1 MTLDIVILAAGKGS
15 RMKSAFSKV
24 LHKIGGVAMVNRVL
38 ATASSIADAK
48 LHLVVG
54 HQGEQV
60 EAHCQDFT
68 TNVVWQNNP
77 QGTGDALRRVA
88 PSLRSDGA
96 TLTLYGD
103 VPLIRATTLEKMAAQ
118 ITPNTLVL
126 LTISLDNP
134 AGYGRIVRNE
144 QNKVIAIVE
153 QKDAS
158 GSQLQIS
165 EVNTGILLAPNNH
178 LQTWLADLTSNNA
191 QGEYYLTD
199 IIAMAARDSVDIVTV
214 NPENEAE
221 VAGVNDR
228 VQLAALER
236 ELQQQQAIHLM
247 KNGTT
252 LFDPSRI
259 DVRGELVAGQDVI
272 IDVNCVFEGKVVLGD
287 GVEIGPN
294 CHLKNCTVGD
304 NTIIKS
310 NTLIDDSQIGEAC
323 DIGPFA
329 RLRPDT
335 QLSNKAKIGNFVET
349 KKAHIGEGSK
359 VNHLSYIGDTEMG
372 ANVNVG
378 AGTITCNYDG
388 VNKHLTQVADNV
400 FIGSNTSLVAPIKV
414 KKGAMIAAGSTI
426 TKDVCEKQL
435 AFARVR
441 QTNKD
446 NWPRPVK
453 KSSSSEF

>member
-1 MTLDIVILAAGKGS
+1 MTQDIVILAAGKGS

-24 LHKIGGVAMVNRVL
+24 LHKVGGIAMVRRVL
-38 ATASSIADAK
+38 TTASSLPESK

-60 EAHCQDFT
+60 EANCQDFSA
-68 TNVVWQNNP
+68 NIVWQNDP

-88 PSLRSDGA
+88 PFLQKNGA

-103 VPLIRATTLEKMAAQ
+103 VPLISASTLQKMTALSN
-118 ITPNTLVL
+118 PNTLVL
-126 LTISLDNP
+126 LTICLENP
-134 AGYGRIVRNE
+134 MGYGRIVRNE
-144 QNKVIAIVE
+144 QGKVTAIVE
-153 QKDAS
+153 QKDATE
-158 GSQLQIS
+158 SQLTIN

-178 LQTWLADLTSNNA
+178 LQGWLASLTNKNA
-191 QGEYYLTD
+191 QGEFYLTD
-199 IIAMAARDSVDIVTV
+199 VIAMAARDGVDILTV

-236 ELQQQQAIHLM
+236 ELQHQQAVSLM
-247 KNGTT
+247 KNGAT
-252 LFDPSRI
+252 LLDPSRI
-259 DVRGELVAGQDVI
+259 DVRGELTTGNDVV
-272 IDVNCVFEGKVVLGD
+272 IDVNCVFEGKVVLGA

-294 CHLKNCTVGD
+294 CYLKNCTVGD

-310 NTLIDDSQIGEAC
+310 NTLIEDSKVGENC

-329 RLRPDT
+329 RLRPGT
-335 QLSNKAKIGNFVET
+335 QLANKAKIGNFVET
-349 KKAHIGEGSK
+349 KKAIIGEGSK

-388 VNKHLTQVADNV
+388 VNKHRTQVADNV
-400 FIGSNTSLVAPIKV
+400 FIGSNTSLVAPV
-414 KKGAMIAAGSTI
+414 QVADGATIAAGSTI
-426 TKDVCEKQL
+426 TKQVGENQL
-435 AFARVR
+435 AFARAR

-453 KSSSSEF
+453 K

>member
-1 MTLDIVILAAGKGS
+1 MTQDIVILAAGKGS

-24 LHKIGGVAMVNRVL
+24 LHNIGGIAMVRRVL
-38 ATASSIADAK
+38 TTASVLPESK

-60 EAHCQDFT
+60 EASCQDFSA
-68 TNVVWQNNP
+68 NIVWQNNP

-88 PSLRSDGA
+88 PFLQTDGS

-103 VPLIRATTLEKMAAQ
+103 VPLIRTSTLEKMSALS
-118 ITPNTLVL
+118 TSNTLVL

-134 AGYGRIVRNE
+134 TGYGRIVRDE
-144 QNKVIAIVE
+144 HGRVTAIVE
-153 QKDAS
+153 QKDAAE
-158 GSQLQIS
+158 SQLAIK

-178 LQTWLADLTSNNA
+178 LQAWLAALTNHNA

-199 IIAMAARDSVDIVTV
+199 VIAMAARDGVNIVTV

-236 ELQQQQAIHLM
+236 ELQHQQAIVLM
-247 KNGTT
+247 QNGAT
-252 LFDPSRI
+252 LLDPSRI
-259 DVRGELVAGQDVI
+259 DVRGELVTGNDVI
-272 IDVNCVFEGKVVLGD
+272 IDVNCVFEGNVVLGD

-294 CHLKNCTVGD
+294 CHLKNCSVGN

-310 NTLIDDSQIGEAC
+310 NTLIEESQIGEAC

-329 RLRPDT
+329 RLRPGT
-335 QLSNKAKIGNFVET
+335 QLANKAKIGNFVET
-349 KKAHIGEGSK
+349 KKAIIGEGSK

-388 VNKHLTQVADNV
+388 VNKYLTQVADNV
-400 FIGSNTSLVAPIKV
+400 FIGSNTSLVAPV
-414 KKGAMIAAGSTI
+414 QVAEGATIAAGSTI
-426 TKDVCEKQL
+426 TKHVGEKQL
-435 AFARVR
+435 AFARAR

-446 NWPRPVK
+446 NWPRPIPVK
-453 KSSSSEF
+453 K

>member
-1 MTLDIVILAAGKGS
+1 MTQDIVILAAGKGS

-24 LHKIGGVAMVNRVL
+24 LHNIGGIAMVRRVL
-38 ATASSIADAK
+38 TTASALPESK

-60 EAHCQDFT
+60 EANCQDFSA
-68 TNVVWQNNP
+68 NIVWQNNP

-88 PSLRSDGA
+88 PFLQAGGA

-103 VPLIRATTLEKMAAQ
+103 VPLIRASTLEKM
-118 ITPNTLVL
+118 TMLLTSNTLVL

-134 AGYGRIVRNE
+134 TGYGRIVRDE
-144 QNKVIAIVE
+144 QSRVTAIVE

-158 GSQLQIS
+158 ESQLTIK

-178 LQTWLADLTSNNA
+178 LQAWLAALTNNNA

-199 IIAMAARDSVDIVTV
+199 VIAMAARDGVNIVTV

-236 ELQQQQAIHLM
+236 ELQHQQAITLM
-247 KNGTT
+247 QNGAT
-252 LFDPSRI
+252 LLDPSRI
-259 DVRGELVAGQDVI
+259 DVRGELITGNDVI
-272 IDVNCVFEGKVVLGD
+272 IDVNCVFEGNVVLGD

-294 CHLKNCTVGD
+294 CHLKNCSVGN

-310 NTLIDDSQIGEAC
+310 NTLIEESQIGEAC

-329 RLRPDT
+329 RLRPGT
-335 QLSNKAKIGNFVET
+335 QLANKAKIGNFVET
-349 KKAHIGEGSK
+349 KKAIIGEGSK

-388 VNKHLTQVADNV
+388 VNKYLTQVADNV
-400 FIGSNTSLVAPIKV
+400 FIGSNTSLVAPV
-414 KKGAMIAAGSTI
+414 QVAEGATIAAGSTI
-426 TKDVCEKQL
+426 TKHVGEKQL
-435 AFARVR
+435 AFARAR

-446 NWPRPVK
+446 NWPRPVLVK
-453 KSSSSEF
+453 K

>member
-1 MTLDIVILAAGKGS
+1 MTQDIVILAAGKGS
-15 RMKSAFSKV
+15 RMKSSFSKV
-24 LHKIGGVAMVNRVL
+24 LHKVGGVPMVTRVL
-38 ATASSIADAK
+38 TTASKLANAK

-60 EAHCQDFT
+60 EAHCQEFSA
-68 TNVVWQNNP
+68 NVVWQNDP

-88 PSLRSDGA
+88 PFLQADGA

-103 VPLIRATTLEKMAAQ
+103 VPLIRASTLEKMSALS
-118 ITPNTLVL
+118 TPNTLVL

-134 AGYGRIVRNE
+134 TGYGRIVRDE
-144 QNKVIAIVE
+144 TGKVTAIVE

-158 GSQLQIS
+158 ESELAIK

-178 LQTWLADLTSNNA
+178 LQTWLASLTNDNA

-199 IIAMAARDSVDIVTV
+199 IIAMAARDGVEIVTV

-228 VQLAALER
+228 IQLAALER
-236 ELQQQQAIHLM
+236 ELQSQQAVTLM
-247 KNGTT
+247 QNGAT
-252 LFDPSRI
+252 LLDPSRI
-259 DVRGELVAGQDVI
+259 DIRGELTTGQDVI
-272 IDVNCVFEGKVVLGD
+272 IDVNCVFEGKVILGD

-294 CHLKNCTVGD
+294 CHLKNCTIGD
-304 NTIIKS
+304 NTLIKN
-310 NTLIDDSQIGEAC
+310 NTLIDDSQVGEAC

-329 RLRPDT
+329 RLRPGT
-335 QLSNKAKIGNFVET
+335 QLANKAKIGNFVET
-349 KKAHIGEGSK
+349 KKALIGEGSK

-372 ANVNVG
+372 AHVNVG

-400 FIGSNTSLVAPIKV
+400 FIGSNTSLVAPV
-414 KKGAMIAAGSTI
+414 QVAEGATIAAGSTI
-426 TKDVCEKQL
+426 TKAVNEKQL
-435 AFARVR
+435 AFARAR

-453 KSSSSEF
+453 K

>member
-1 MTLDIVILAAGKGS
+1 MTQDIVILAAGKGS

-24 LHKIGGVAMVNRVL
+24 LHKIGGAPMVNRVL
-38 ATASSIADAK
+38 STASSITGAK

-60 EAHCQDFT
+60 EANCQNFE
-68 TNVVWQNNP
+68 TNVVWQNDP

-88 PSLRSDGA
+88 PFLQANGA

-103 VPLIRATTLEKMAAQ
+103 VPLIRVTTLEKMTAQ
-118 ITPNTLVL
+118 STPNSLVL
-126 LTISLDNP
+126 LTICLDNP
-134 AGYGRIVRNE
+134 TGYGRIVRNE

-158 GSQLQIS
+158 ESQLQIN

-178 LQTWLADLTSNNA
+178 LQTWLADLTNNNA

-199 IIAMAARDSVDIVTV
+199 IIAMAARDGVDIVTV

-247 KNGTT
+247 QNGVS
-252 LFDPSRI
+252 LLDPSRI
-259 DVRGELVAGQDVI
+259 DVRGELITGQDVI
-272 IDVNCVFEGKVVLGD
+272 IDVNCVFEGRVVLGD

-310 NTLIDDSQIGEAC
+310 NTLIDDSQVGEAC

-329 RLRPDT
+329 RLRPGT
-335 QLSNKAKIGNFVET
+335 QLANKAKIGNFVET
-349 KKAHIGEGSK
+349 KKAIIGEGSK

-378 AGTITCNYDG
+378 AGTVTCNYDG

-414 KKGAMIAAGSTI
+414 EEGATIAAGSTI
-426 TKDVCEKQL
+426 TKDVDEKQL
-435 AFARVR
+435 AFARAR

-453 KSSSSEF
+453 K

>member
-1 MTLDIVILAAGKGS
+1 MSQDIVILAAGKGS

-24 LHKIGGVAMVNRVL
+24 LHKVGGVAMVNRVL
-38 ATASSIADAK
+38 ATASTLSDAK

-60 EAHCQDFT
+60 EASCQGFSA
-68 TNVVWQNNP
+68 NVVWQNDP
-77 QGTGDALRRVA
+77 QGTGDALRRVGPFLQA
-88 PSLRSDGA
+88 DGA

-103 VPLIRATTLEKMAAQ
+103 VPLIRTTTLEKMIEQ
-118 ITPNTLVL
+118 STSNTLVL
-126 LTISLDNP
+126 LTISLADP
-134 AGYGRIVRNE
+134 TGYGRIVRNE

-158 GSQLQIS
+158 KSELQIN

-178 LQTWLADLTSNNA
+178 LQTWLANLTNNNA

-199 IIAMAARDSVDIVTV
+199 IIAMAARDGVDIVTV

-236 ELQQQQAIHLM
+236 ELQNQQAITLM
-247 KNGTT
+247 QNGAT
-252 LFDPSRI
+252 LLDPARI
-259 DVRGELVAGQDVI
+259 DVRGELITGQDVI
-272 IDVNCVFEGKVVLGD
+272 IDVNCVFEGKVVLGS

-294 CHLKNCTVGD
+294 CHLKNCAVGD

-310 NTLIDDSQIGEAC
+310 NTLIDDSQVGKFC

-329 RLRPDT
+329 RLRPGT
-335 QLSNKAKIGNFVET
+335 QLANKAKIGNFVET
-349 KKAHIGEGSK
+349 KKAIIGEGSK

-388 VNKHLTQVADNV
+388 VNKYLTQVADNV
-400 FIGSNTSLVAPIKV
+400 FIGSNTSLVAPVKV
-414 KKGAMIAAGSTI
+414 EEGATIAAGSTI
-426 TKDVCEKQL
+426 TKEVGEKQL
-435 AFARVR
+435 AFARAR

-453 KSSSSEF
+453 K

>member
-1 MTLDIVILAAGKGS
+1 MSQDIVILAAGKGS

-24 LHKIGGVAMVNRVL
+24 LHKVGGIAMVRRVL
-38 ATASSIADAK
+38 ATANTLPESK

-60 EAHCQDFT
+60 EANCQDFSA
-68 TNVVWQNNP
+68 NVVWQNDP
-77 QGTGDALRRVA
+77 RGTGDALRRVA
-88 PSLRSDGA
+88 PFLQENGA

-103 VPLIRATTLEKMAAQ
+103 VPLIRASTLQKMSALSN
-118 ITPNTLVL
+118 PETLVL

-134 AGYGRIVRNE
+134 TGYGRIVRDAQGN
-144 QNKVIAIVE
+144 VTAIVE
-153 QKDAS
+153 QKDATET
-158 GSQLQIS
+158 QLAIK
-165 EVNTGILLAPNNH
+165 EVNTGILLAPNKH
-178 LQTWLADLTSNNA
+178 LQGWLAELTNNNA

-199 IIAMAARDSVDIVTV
+199 VIAMAARDGVKIVTV

-236 ELQQQQAIHLM
+236 ELQSQQAITLM
-247 KNGTT
+247 QNGAT
-252 LFDPSRI
+252 LLDPSRI
-259 DVRGELVAGQDVI
+259 DVRGELLTGNDVV
-272 IDVNCVFEGKVVLGD
+272 IDVNCVFEGKVTLGS

-304 NTIIKS
+304 YTIIKS
-310 NTLIDDSQIGEAC
+310 NTLIEESDVGQHC

-329 RLRPDT
+329 RLRPGT
-335 QLSNKAKIGNFVET
+335 KLSNKAKIGNFVET
-349 KKAHIGEGSK
+349 KKAIIGEGSK

-400 FIGSNTSLVAPIKV
+400 FIGSNSSLVAPV
-414 KKGAMIAAGSTI
+414 QLAEGATIAAGSTI
-426 TKDVCEKQL
+426 TKQVGEKQL
-435 AFARVR
+435 AFARAR

-446 NWPRPVK
+446 NWSKPVK
-453 KSSSSEF
+453 K

>member
-1 MTLDIVILAAGKGS
+1 MSQDIVILAAGKGS
-15 RMKSAFSKV
+15 RMKSSFSKV
-24 LHKIGGVAMVNRVL
+24 LHKVGGVAMVRRVL
-38 ATASSIADAK
+38 ATAASMADAK

-60 EAHCQDFT
+60 AEHCQDFSA
-68 TNVVWQNNP
+68 NVVWQNNP

-88 PSLRSDGA
+88 SSLQAEGA

-103 VPLIRATTLEKMAAQ
+103 VPLIRASTLEKMAALS
-118 ITPNTLVL
+118 TPKTLVL

-134 AGYGRIVRNE
+134 TGYGRIVRNAE
-144 QNKVIAIVE
+144 GKVCAIVE

-158 GSQLQIS
+158 AEELTIK
-165 EVNTGILLAPNNH
+165 EVNTGILLAPNQP
-178 LQTWLADLTSNNA
+178 LQTWLAALTNDNA
-191 QGEYYLTD
+191 QGEFYLTD
-199 IIAMAARDSVDIVTV
+199 IIAMAAQDGLEIVTV
-214 NPENEAE
+214 QPENEAE

-236 ELQQQQAIHLM
+236 EWQQQQAIKLM
-247 KNGTT
+247 QNGAT
-252 LFDPSRI
+252 LLDPSRI
-259 DVRGELVAGQDVI
+259 DVRGELTTGEDVI

-287 GVEIGPN
+287 GVEVGPN
-294 CHLKNCTVGD
+294 CHLKDCDIGHGTV
-304 NTIIKS
+304 IKS
-310 NTLIDDSQIGEAC
+310 HSMIDDSQVGESC

-329 RLRPDT
+329 RLRPGT
-335 QLSNKAKIGNFVET
+335 RLANKAKIGNFVET
-349 KKAHIGEGSK
+349 KKANIGEGSK

-400 FIGSNTSLVAPIKV
+400 FIGSNSALVAPV
-414 KKGAMIAAGSTI
+414 QVAEGATIAAGSTI
-426 TKDVCEKQL
+426 TKAVGEKQL
-435 AFARVR
+435 AFARSR
-441 QTNKD
+441 QANKD

-453 KSSSSEF
+453 K

>member
-1 MTLDIVILAAGKGS
+1 MSQDIVILAAGKGS

-24 LHKIGGVAMVNRVL
+24 LHKVGGVAMVNRVL
-38 ATASSIADAK
+38 ETASSITGAK

-60 EAHCQDFT
+60 EANCQAFT
-68 TNVVWQNNP
+68 TNIVWQNDP

-88 PSLRSDGA
+88 PFLQADGA

-103 VPLIRATTLEKMAAQ
+103 VPLIRATTLKKMTEQ
-118 ITPNTLVL
+118 STSNTLVL

-134 AGYGRIVRNE
+134 TGYGRIVRNE
-144 QNKVIAIVE
+144 QNKVVAIVE

-158 GSQLQIS
+158 ETQLKIN

-178 LQTWLADLTSNNA
+178 LQTWLADLTNNNA

-199 IIAMAARDSVDIVTV
+199 IIAMAARDGVEIVTV

-236 ELQQQQAIHLM
+236 ELQQQQAIQLM
-247 KNGTT
+247 QNGAT
-252 LFDPSRI
+252 LLDPARI
-259 DVRGELVAGQDVI
+259 DVRGELITGQDVT

-310 NTLIDDSQIGEAC
+310 NTLIDDSQVGEAC

-329 RLRPDT
+329 RLRPGT
-335 QLSNKAKIGNFVET
+335 QLANKAKIGNFVET
-349 KKAHIGEGSK
+349 KKAIIGEGSK

-414 KKGAMIAAGSTI
+414 EEGATIAAGSTI
-426 TKDVCEKQL
+426 TKEVGEKQL
-435 AFARVR
+435 AFARAR

-453 KSSSSEF
+453 K

>member
-1 MTLDIVILAAGKGS
+1 MSQDIVILAAGKGS

-24 LHKIGGVAMVNRVL
+24 LHKVGGIAMVRRVL
-38 ATASSIADAK
+38 ATANTLPESK

-54 HQGEQV
+54 YQGEQV
-60 EAHCQDFT
+60 EANCQDFSA
-68 TNVVWQNNP
+68 NVVWQNDP
-77 QGTGDALRRVA
+77 RGTGDALRRVA
-88 PSLRSDGA
+88 PFLQENGA

-103 VPLIRATTLEKMAAQ
+103 VPLIRASTLQKMSALSN
-118 ITPNTLVL
+118 PETLVL

-134 AGYGRIVRNE
+134 TGYGRIVRDE
-144 QNKVIAIVE
+144 QGHVTAIVE
-153 QKDAS
+153 QKDATEP
-158 GSQLQIS
+158 QLAIK
-165 EVNTGILLAPNNH
+165 EVNTGILLAPNKH
-178 LQTWLADLTSNNA
+178 LQGWLAELTNNNA

-199 IIAMAARDSVDIVTV
+199 VIAMAARDGVKIVTV

-236 ELQQQQAIHLM
+236 ELQSQQAITLM
-247 KNGTT
+247 QNGAT
-252 LFDPSRI
+252 LLDPSRI
-259 DVRGELVAGQDVI
+259 DVRGELLTGNDVV
-272 IDVNCVFEGKVVLGD
+272 IDVNCVFEGKVTLGS

-310 NTLIDDSQIGEAC
+310 NTLIEESDVGQYC

-329 RLRPDT
+329 RLRPGT
-335 QLSNKAKIGNFVET
+335 KLSNKAKIGNFVET
-349 KKAHIGEGSK
+349 KKAIIGEGSK
-359 VNHLSYIGDTEMG
+359 VNHLSYIGDTKMG

-400 FIGSNTSLVAPIKV
+400 FIGSNSSLVAPV
-414 KKGAMIAAGSTI
+414 QVAEGATIAAGSTI
-426 TKDVCEKQL
+426 TKQVGEKQL
-435 AFARVR
+435 AFARAR

-446 NWPRPVK
+446 NWSKPVK
-453 KSSSSEF
+453 K

>member
-1 MTLDIVILAAGKGS
+1 MKLDIVILAAGKGS

-24 LHKIGGVAMVNRVL
+24 LHKVGGVPMVRRVL
-38 ATASSIADAK
+38 NTASSLSEAK
-48 LHLVVG
+48 LHLIVG

-60 EAHCQDFT
+60 EASCQDFS
-68 TNVVWQNNP
+68 TNVVWQDSP

-88 PSLRSDGA
+88 PFLEEGGA

-103 VPLIRATTLEKMAAQ
+103 VPLISSETLEKMTALSTA
-118 ITPNTLVL
+118 NTLVL

-134 AGYGRIVRNE
+134 TGYGRIVRDGSG
-144 QNKVIAIVE
+144 KVTAIVE

-158 GSQLQIS
+158 AEQLKIQ
-165 EVNTGILLAPNNH
+165 EVNTGILLAPNDH
-178 LQTWLADLTSNNA
+178 LQTWLASLNNNNA

-199 IIAMAARDSVDIVTV
+199 VIEMAARDGVDIVTV
-214 NPENEAE
+214 NPLSEAE

-236 ELQQQQAIHLM
+236 ELQSQQAIALM
-247 KNGTT
+247 QNGAT
-252 LFDPSRI
+252 LLDPSRI
-259 DVRGELVAGQDVI
+259 DVRGELVTGNDVI
-272 IDVNCVFEGKVVLGD
+272 IDINCIFEGKVVLGD

-294 CHLKNCTVGD
+294 CHLKNCVVGD
-304 NTIIKS
+304 NTVIKN
-310 NTLIDDSQIGEAC
+310 NTLIEDSQVGESC

-329 RLRPDT
+329 RLRPGT
-335 QLSNKAKIGNFVET
+335 YLSNNAKIGNFVET

-359 VNHLSYIGDTEMG
+359 VSHLSYIGDTQMG

-400 FIGSNTSLVAPIKV
+400 FIGSNSSLVAPVSIAE
-414 KKGAMIAAGSTI
+414 GATIAAGSTI
-426 TKDVCEKQL
+426 TKAVGENQL
-435 AFARVR
+435 AFARAR
-441 QTNKD
+441 QTHKD
-446 NWPRPVK
+446 NWPRPTK
-453 KSSSSEF
+453 KS

>member
-1 MTLDIVILAAGKGS
+1 MTQDIVILAAGKGS

-24 LHKIGGVAMVNRVL
+24 LHKVGGVAMVNRVL
-38 ATASSIADAK
+38 VTASSIKDAK

-60 EAHCQDFT
+60 EESCQAFA
-68 TNVVWQNNP
+68 TNVVWQNDP

-88 PSLRSDGA
+88 PFLQADGA

-103 VPLIRATTLEKMAAQ
+103 VPLIRATTLKKMTEKSTA
-118 ITPNTLVL
+118 NTLVL

-134 AGYGRIVRNE
+134 TGYGRIVRNE
-144 QNKVIAIVE
+144 QNKVVAIVE

-158 GSQLQIS
+158 ESQRQIN

-178 LQTWLADLTSNNA
+178 LQTWLADLTNNNA

-199 IIAMAARDSVDIVTV
+199 IIAMAARDGVEIVTV

-247 KNGTT
+247 QNGAT
-252 LFDPSRI
+252 LLDPSRI
-259 DVRGELVAGQDVI
+259 DVRGELITGQDVI
-272 IDVNCVFEGKVVLGD
+272 IDVNCVFEGKVVLGK

-304 NTIIKS
+304 YTVIKS
-310 NTLIDDSQIGEAC
+310 NTLIDDSQVGEAC

-329 RLRPDT
+329 RLRPGT
-335 QLSNKAKIGNFVET
+335 QLANKAKIGNFVET
-349 KKAHIGEGSK
+349 KKAIIGEGSK

-400 FIGSNTSLVAPIKV
+400 FIGSNTSLVAPVKV
-414 KKGAMIAAGSTI
+414 EEGATIAAGSTI
-426 TKDVCEKQL
+426 TKEVGEKQL
-435 AFARVR
+435 AFARAR

-453 KSSSSEF
+453 K

>member
-1 MTLDIVILAAGKGS
+1 MSQDIVILAAGKGS

-24 LHKIGGVAMVNRVL
+24 LHKVGGVAMVNRVL
-38 ATASSIADAK
+38 ETASSITGAK

-60 EAHCQDFT
+60 EANCQAFT
-68 TNVVWQNNP
+68 TNIVWQNDP

-88 PSLRSDGA
+88 PFLQADGA

-103 VPLIRATTLEKMAAQ
+103 VPLIRATTLKKMTEQ
-118 ITPNTLVL
+118 STSNTLVL

-134 AGYGRIVRNE
+134 TGYGRIVRNE
-144 QNKVIAIVE
+144 QNKVVAIVE

-158 GSQLQIS
+158 ETQLKIN

-178 LQTWLADLTSNNA
+178 LQTWLADLTNNNA

-199 IIAMAARDSVDIVTV
+199 IIAMAARDGVEIVTV

-236 ELQQQQAIHLM
+236 ELQQQQAIQLM
-247 KNGTT
+247 QNGAT
-252 LFDPSRI
+252 LLDPARI
-259 DVRGELVAGQDVI
+259 DVRGELITGQDVT

-310 NTLIDDSQIGEAC
+310 NTLIDDSQVGEAC

-329 RLRPDT
+329 RLRPGT
-335 QLSNKAKIGNFVET
+335 QLANKAKIGNFVET
-349 KKAHIGEGSK
+349 KKAIIGEGSK

-388 VNKHLTQVADNV
+388 VNKHLTQIADNV

-414 KKGAMIAAGSTI
+414 EEGATIAAGSTI
-426 TKDVCEKQL
+426 TKEVGEKQL
-435 AFARVR
+435 AFARAR

-453 KSSSSEF
+453 K